1 MFRSETPPKESPTVV
16 VTVTNVRE
24 HKKPQ
29 RNVTLVTADD
39 LKAMQNKLHQR
50 TEDRK
55 LQEKVRIQM
64 ELRNQR
70 EQEHYKSLQLKI
82 ELMKLEAERK
92 SRAKVEA
99 LERQIESALK
109 LDEKDESEYQ
119 KRRNEITNN
128 NRKLLLEQQEKE
140 MRENLRRL
148 DEQFDKLESSFHK
161 ILQCC
166 SIETATITDM
176 FKKSLIDIKGQKNA
190 NRSLE
195 SSKNA
200 CRKAEELCHS
210 LLKTKKEFEAQK
222 AQKEE
227 EQLRAHAQALA
238 AQEAALIQQEID
250 QQARAVASQV
260 NIQLEDGSHF
270 NQLMQFLIDKQN
282 ATKELSEAAA
292 LQELRF
298 ALKLAVNNPINML
311 NEQNKSTLE
320 ESFHKLHSLLSGK
333 VVTTT
338 KGNVSTAHHHEASDW
353 IKLRIAE
360 KLIVSI

>member
-1 MFRSETPPKESPTVV
+1 MV
-16 VTVTNVRE
+16 VTVTDARELE
-24 HKKPQ
+24 HKNTQ

-39 LKAMQNKLHQR
+39 LKAMQNRLHQK
-50 TEDRK
+50 TEERK

-70 EQEHYKSLQLKI
+70 EQELYKSLQLKI

-92 SRAKVEA
+92 HVAKMEA
-99 LERQIESALK
+99 LERQIEAALK

-119 KRRNEITNN
+119 KRRSDITNN
-128 NRKLLLEQQEKE
+128 NRKLLQEQQEKDL
-140 MRENLRRL
+140 RENLRRL
-148 DEQFDKLESSFHK
+148 DEQFDKLEASFNK

-166 SIETATITDM
+166 PPETAAITDM
-176 FKKSLIDIKGQKNA
+176 FKKQFIDIKGQKNV

-195 SSKNA
+195 SSKHA
-200 CRKAEELCHS
+200 CRTAEELCHS
-210 LLKTKKEFEAQK
+210 LLKTKKDFEAQK

-227 EQLRAHAQALA
+227 EQLQAHAQALA

-250 QQARAVASQV
+250 QQARVVASHV
-260 NIQLEDGSHF
+260 NIQAEDGSHF
-270 NQLMQFLIDKQN
+270 NQLMQFLVDKQN
-282 ATKELSEAAA
+282 ATKELSEAAG

-338 KGNVSTAHHHEASDW
+338 KGNISTAHHHEASDW